1 MVDATLDAKNPGFQ
15 PRNKMEKEIWEKYDP
30 TKILG
35 TSATLQLVGRRLQEE
50 MVLAITAVVDAALKA
65 AASSA

>member
-1 MVDATLDAKNPGFQ
+1 
-15 PRNKMEKEIWEKYDP
+15 MEKEIWEKYDP

-50 MVLAITAVVDAALKA
+50 TVLAITAVVDAALKT
-65 AASSA
+65 AASAA